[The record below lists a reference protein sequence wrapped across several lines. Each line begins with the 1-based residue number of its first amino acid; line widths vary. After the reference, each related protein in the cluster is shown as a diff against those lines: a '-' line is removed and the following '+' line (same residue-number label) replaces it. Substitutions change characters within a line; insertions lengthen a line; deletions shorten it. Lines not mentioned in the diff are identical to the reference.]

1 MFINQSEN
9 IFVFVY
15 SSSILP
21 GMVPWVVILISEIR
35 FKKKHADKMHDH
47 PFKMPLSP
55 YTNYV
60 TLAFLAIVL
69 IFMFINPETRIS
81 LIIGLVFL
89 LYMTIHYFVREK
101 EPENKKRTKLHL
113 SGSFVLFIAFINS
126 ILASHRESGNNSPCS
141 SHSATRSFLLVRQ
154 FVRLFDLDLLLP
166 KLRLSQ
172 PVKSRCWY

>member
-1 MFINQSEN
+1 MITAALSGCNSGIFSASRMVYTLAINGKMSKKFLKLSRHGAPFYPVVAISGGILIGLILNYLLPMFINQSEN

-101 EPENKKRTKLHL
+101 RTGK
-113 SGSFVLFIAFINS
+113 
-126 ILASHRESGNNSPCS
+126 
-141 SHSATRSFLLVRQ
+141 
-154 FVRLFDLDLLLP
+154 
-166 KLRLSQ
+166 
-172 PVKSRCWY
+172 